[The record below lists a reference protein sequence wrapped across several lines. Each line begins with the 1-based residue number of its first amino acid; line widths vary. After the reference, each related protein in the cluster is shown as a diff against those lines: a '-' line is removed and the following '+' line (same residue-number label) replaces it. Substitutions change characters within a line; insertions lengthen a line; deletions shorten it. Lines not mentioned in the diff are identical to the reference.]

1 MRSFLNSINIKSI
14 KLWILILIHSVKRK
28 WRLFAGSLICLVA
41 LIFIQQRLG
50 FITFE
55 SALSEGF
62 VGTYQ
67 SHDLPIEVTRLLS
80 QGLVKPDEQGRMKP
94 NLVSGW
100 EFNKEATE
108 FTFKL
113 NEGLRW
119 VNGEPI
125 RSFDLEFPIPNVEV
139 SYPNDRTIVFKLKE
153 PFSPFPSLLTKP
165 IFKKGTLIGTGP
177 YLIKRIEK
185 SKVFIAKMYLSSN
198 DPEFPSIIIRFYPNE
213 DTAKTGF
220 ILGETET
227 LFGINSYQ
235 DLLTNPLVK
244 LYQKTDYGKIV
255 TLLYNT
261 KHPKLGNRSLRQ
273 ALGFIIP
280 KIENSEEANN
290 PFSIYSWAYDQTSKK
305 YLGNPQEAKEALERA
320 KSAIGKGILGDE
332 LILTTNPQLEEIG
345 NKIIAAWKEL
355 GFDAK
360 LRTESGIA
368 QNFQALLITQTITV
382 DPDQYI
388 LWHST
393 QEKTNLTKY
402 SSARVDKDLED
413 GRKILDENERR
424 GKYEDFQKA
433 LLEDAP
439 ATFLYYPK
447 YNLVYLKKAET
458 NLFRVLDLQIDPL
471 KK

>member
-1 MRSFLNSINIKSI
+1 MRSFINSIKIKSI
-14 KLWILILIHSVKRK
+14 KLWILILIHSIRRK
-28 WRLFAGSLICLVA
+28 WKLLAGILICLAA
-41 LIFIQQRLG
+41 LVFIQQRLG
-50 FITFE
+50 FISFE
-55 SALSEGF
+55 NVLSEGF

-80 QGLVKPDEQGRMKP
+80 QGLVKPDEEGRMKP

-100 EFNKEATE
+100 ESNKEATE

-113 NEGLRW
+113 KEGLKW
-119 VNGEPI
+119 VDGELI
-125 RSFDLEFPIPNVEV
+125 KSFDLEFPIPNVEV
-139 SYPNDRTIVFKLKE
+139 SYPDDQTIAFKLKE

-165 IFKKGTLIGTGP
+165 IFKKGTLLGIGP
-177 YLIKRIEK
+177 YRIKRIEK
-185 SKVFIAKMYLSSN
+185 SKVFIAKMYLDSN
-198 DPEFPSIIIRFYPNE
+198 DPKFPDIIIRFYPSE

-220 ILGETET
+220 ALGETEA
-227 LFGINSYQ
+227 LLGINNYQ
-235 DLLTNPLVK
+235 NLLSNPLVK
-244 LYQKTDYGKIV
+244 IYQKTDYGKIV

-280 KIENSEEANN
+280 KIEDNQEANS

-305 YLGNPQEAKEALERA
+305 YLDNPQEAKEALSRA
-320 KSAIGKGILGDE
+320 KSAIGKEILGEE
-332 LILTTNPQLEEIG
+332 LILTTTPQLEEVG
-345 NKIIAAWKEL
+345 NKIITAWKEL

-402 SSARVDKDLED
+402 SSLRVDKDLED
-413 GRKILDENERR
+413 GRKILDEEERKS
-424 GKYEDFQKA
+424 KYEDFQKA

-458 NLFRVLDLQIDPL
+458 DLFRILDLQMDPL